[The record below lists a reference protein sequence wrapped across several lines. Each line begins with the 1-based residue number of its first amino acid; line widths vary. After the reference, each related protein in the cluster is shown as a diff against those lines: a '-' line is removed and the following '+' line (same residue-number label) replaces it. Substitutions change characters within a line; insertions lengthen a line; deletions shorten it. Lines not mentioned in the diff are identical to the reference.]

1 MGKTVFAICSLLTA
15 ILLSACVSD
24 PYRGKETGWDS
35 LYTAGHIQQIAFV
48 RPDEALA
55 LLDTAEDRR
64 LLSPFD
70 INDLRCFVYHNGLS
84 HYKTALFYAR
94 KAYALP
100 ESRKDPERFLS
111 LVFTMAEDCHNN
123 GDYAGSVKY
132 CAEGLK
138 LARETEA
145 RRNEADLYVV
155 WGMNQLEMEQYDE
168 AFHHIDLAIGILEEE
183 ARRNPCYKTWDGLF
197 YALGMKV
204 SLLWDKDR
212 YAEALAMR
220 PLIAKALRGLEA
232 SEDTPEGIFDMRRAE
247 TDVVYCCIAYTI
259 GNKAEGDSLYR
270 RVEQN
275 AYSATPDGEYIRIP
289 CLILAKRFDEAL
301 YYIGREKQI
310 LKETTDTVNWDYIN
324 PHLQTELEAYQGKG
338 DWKAAS
344 RVQETMLALIDS
356 LRKKERKEDALEL
369 AEIYKTDEQAHRI
382 ERQAASIQKRNMYI
396 VCFIV
401 ILVVACLYI
410 RHILKSNRTIRLK
423 NDTMARTI
431 DELMAYKDELF
442 IRQEENIRLRE
453 ELQRLD
459 NAPDNPE
466 PETAEGA
473 EEADDVPSLPEL
485 TERDRA
491 LYDRVSYEIMSR
503 RLYLCPGFNKKELLK
518 EIHVPANKF
527 AVLFKV
533 FAGCSFSQYIQNCR
547 LDYAVR
553 LMREHPQWTLDA
565 IAKEAQMSK
574 GAFNIQFHKRYGM
587 KPSEFRSRELSLDEE
602 K

>member
-24 PYRGKETGWDS
+24 PYRGKETGWNS

-138 LARETEA
+138 LARETGA

-220 PLIAKALRGLEA
+220 PLIAKALCGLEA

-275 AYSATPDGEYIRIP
+275 TYSATPDGEYIRIP

-382 ERQAASIQKRNMYI
+382 ERQAASIQKRNIYI

>member
-1 MGKTVFAICSLLTA
+1 MGKMVFAICSLLTA

-24 PYRGKETGWDS
+24 PHLGKETGWDS

-132 CAEGLK
+132 CAEGMK
-138 LARETEA
+138 LIQETGDRTYEA
-145 RRNEADLYVV
+145 NLHVM
-155 WGMNQLEMEQYDE
+155 WGMNLMEMEQYDE
-168 AFHHIDLAIGILEEE
+168 AFRHMNLAIGILDEEV
-183 ARRNPCYKTWDGLF
+183 RKHPCYKTWDDLF

-220 PLIAKALRGLEA
+220 PLIAKALHGLEA
-232 SEDTPEGIFDMRRAE
+232 SEDTPEGVLDMRCAE

-324 PHLQTELEAYQGKG
+324 PHLQAELESYQGKG

-382 ERQAASIQKRNMYI
+382 ERQAASIQKRNIYI

-453 ELQRLD
+453 EL
-459 NAPDNPE
+459 
-466 PETAEGA
+466 
-473 EEADDVPSLPEL
+473 
-485 TERDRA
+485 
-491 LYDRVSYEIMSR
+491 
-503 RLYLCPGFNKKELLK
+503 
-518 EIHVPANKF
+518 
-527 AVLFKV
+527 
-533 FAGCSFSQYIQNCR
+533 
-547 LDYAVR
+547 
-553 LMREHPQWTLDA
+553 
-565 IAKEAQMSK
+565 
-574 GAFNIQFHKRYGM
+574 
-587 KPSEFRSRELSLDEE
+587 
-602 K
+602 